1 MIGINTLVRSGPGAG
16 LGFAIPINLATTV
29 ADQLLAHGEVVHPY
43 IGLQLVPLTAKIARD
58 HNKDPKAL
66 VELPER
72 NGALVQSVVPGSP
85 AESAGL
91 RRGDLVIAAG
101 DRTVKDPQDLLVMVD
116 ASSLGDSLR
125 LRVLRQGREQELSV
139 KPAAL
144 PGVN

>member
-1 MIGINTLVRSGPGAG
+1 M
-16 LGFAIPINLATTV
+16 
-29 ADQLLAHGEVVHPY
+29 
-43 IGLQLVPLTAKIARD
+43 
-58 HNKDPKAL
+58 
-66 VELPER
+66 
-72 NGALVQSVVPGSP
+72 QSVVPGSP

>member
-1 MIGINTLVRSGPGAG
+1 M
-16 LGFAIPINLATTV
+16 
-29 ADQLLAHGEVVHPY
+29 VHPY

-58 HNKDPKAL
+58 HNKDPNAL

-72 NGALVQSVVPGSP
+72 NGALVQSAVLPRQP

-116 ASSLGDSLR
+116 ASSLGDFT
-125 LRVLRQGREQELSV
+125 
-139 KPAAL
+139 AL
-144 PGVN
+144 AGAPSGP